1 VGTLIDTSVIVAAE
15 RGLLDLE
22 AIRSV
27 PASPG
32 SNEQVAV
39 SAVTAAELLHGVERL
54 RGARRVRAERFVNTL
69 LDRIP
74 VIAFDLPVARVHA
87 MLSADLAERGSAI
100 GAHDL
105 LIAAT
110 AMARDYTV
118 ATRDLRSFPRID
130 GLRITRW

>member
-1 VGTLIDTSVIVAAE
+1 MGTLIDTSVIVAAE

-22 AIRSV
+22 AIQSV
-27 PASPG
+27 PAG
-32 SNEQVAV
+32 HEEVAV

-74 VIAFDLPVARVHA
+74 VIAFDLPIARVHA

-110 AMARDYTV
+110 AMTRDYTV
-118 ATRDLRSFPRID
+118 ATRDMRSFPRID